1 MMGSTIKL
9 LGLASFNAFVAL
21 ALSASYLTHYAGK
34 MQTLSNENVT
44 AFVREFAGVTT
55 GQRGDMDEHE
65 MIGYFVTHVSE
76 GASFSTTVNS
86 SMEGVSKPANK
97 MRRKEFIAS
106 TLRTIRDKGP
116 HPASVTVEDVKI
128 SGDGHEA
135 TAITTINEKSAL
147 EFKNP
152 ADGEPGVSAVS
163 ATSYCNETVKLSNEH
178 VIQIQSETCTTTIA
192 PIDSF

>member
-9 LGLASFNAFVAL
+9 LGLASINAFVAL

-34 MQTLSNENVT
+34 VQTLSDKSVK
-44 AFVREFAGVTT
+44 AFVREFAGVAT
-55 GQRGDMDEHE
+55 GQQGYMDDHAVVAYL
-65 MIGYFVTHVSE
+65 MMHVSE
-76 GASFSTTVNS
+76 GGTFSTTVNS
-86 SMEGVSKPANK
+86 KMTGVSKPANK

-106 TLRTIRDKGP
+106 TLQTIREKGP
-116 HPASVTVEDVKI
+116 HPTSVQVDDIKI

-135 TAITTINEKSAL
+135 TAIATINEKSAL

-152 ADGEPGVSAVS
+152 ENGEPGVSAVS
-163 ATSYCNETVKLSNEH
+163 ATSYCNETVRLSNEH
-178 VIQIQSETCTTTIA
+178 VIQIQSETCMTTVA